1 MVGKSGMQRERRGEG
16 GDGECYS
23 YCAGRCMPLERHPGR
38 YVRTRRAQLP
48 WYRIRTGEYEVI
60 PSTCR
65 TVNTQYSVFDSQ
77 VVCIP
82 RFTAFASSWAPPDVL
97 DPTRRTVQTTM
108 CFVSQV
114 RRPAPG
120 PGWADEMGPNTH
132 TYDGWRESWV
142 GTVAVL
148 AGW

>member
-1 MVGKSGMQRERRGEG
+1 
-16 GDGECYS
+16 
-23 YCAGRCMPLERHPGR
+23 MPLERHPGR

-108 CFVSQV
+108 W
-114 RRPAPG
+114 G
-120 PGWADEMGPNTH
+120 PDGRMKWGPTPTPMTDGASLGWALLP
-132 TYDGWRESWV
+132 YWR
-142 GTVAVL
+142 
-148 AGW
+148 AGKAL